1 MKHGHVTVSVLLV
14 GLLSG
19 CATARDPE
27 SEARRQLVRDLRKA
41 CIEAAGGTRMDA
53 IDLYGGRLS
62 TGCSAWAYDQ
72 ARRAF
77 R

>member
-1 MKHGHVTVSVLLV
+1 MKHWHMAVSVLII

-19 CATARDPE
+19 CATVRD
-27 SEARRQLVRDLRKA
+27 SEAEARSQLVRDLRNA
-41 CIEAAGGTRMDA
+41 CIDAAGGARMDA

-72 ARRAF
+72 ARRAH